1 MAGAIGS
8 SNASPR
14 LSSAPA
20 AAAATSAICCAASAA
35 SVDASAEKNAPA
47 IAAAATGA
55 AAADDD
61 DTDMPFLARLLSE
74 MLGTLPLPDGAGDDR
89 ATILDGLSMAIA
101 AMVVAIDAFF
111 FLLFSEL

>member
-14 LSSAPA
+14 LSSAPRRRGDVRDLLRRERRVRRRQRREERA
-20 AAAATSAICCAASAA
+20 
-35 SVDASAEKNAPA
+35 A